1 MPVGRRNLRREDGGQ
16 GQNAAGLMNT
26 PLLTRMDD
34 F

>member
-1 MPVGRRNLRREDGGQ
+1 MLAGRRNRRREDRGQ